1 MAYCILG
8 ELSLE
13 EQEDAREMG
22 WHLDQLFPESNP
34 EIVRI
39 TITEFDLG
47 ETLNILDAVLET
59 EFEDESPES
68 DEFDILPALKGGD
81 SLYGD

>member
-13 EQEDAREMG
+13 EQEDARDRG
-22 WHLDQLFPESNP
+22 WAVEQLFPDSVP
-34 EIVRI
+34 TVVRI

-47 ETLNILDAVLET
+47 ETLDILDAVLET
-59 EFEDESPES
+59 EFEGDDEVE
-68 DEFDILPALKGGD
+68 E
-81 SLYGD
+81 